1 MQAEKW
7 EEAYLAQSQDAAVG
21 RLFRGIIHN
30 LAGVMQV
37 FSLNTDL
44 SDMLQDK
51 ALATLAQMRQAD
63 SSPELDTLHDL
74 FTQRAEAHAQ
84 MQEKVRQSQQI
95 LHRTTIL
102 PGFHQLLGGSYYTVN
117 SVIETEVE
125 FMAADSTF
133 KHKLR
138 KVMTL
143 AEALPALTH
152 FQLELH
158 QIMHILLSNA
168 LEAMRGMEEAEIVIE
183 SSRDGEGVGVR
194 VQDNGPGLSSEAI
207 AHLYEPFHSTKGG
220 EGHLGLGLYLAK
232 KLITRCGGTISC
244 ESSPGC
250 TIFSL
255 FVPPEAMRE

>member
-44 SDMLQDK
+44 SAMLQDK
-51 ALATLAQMRQAD
+51 AIAVLMQMRQAG
-63 SSPELDTLHDL
+63 SSSELDTLQDL
-74 FTQRAEAHAQ
+74 LTRRAEALFQ

-95 LHRTTIL
+95 LHRTIIL
-102 PGFHQLLGGSYYTVN
+102 PEFRQLAGGVSYTVN
-117 SVIETEVE
+117 SVIETEME

-133 KHKLR
+133 KHKLN

-143 AEALPALTH
+143 AEALPPLTH

-158 QIMHILLSNA
+158 QTMHIFLVNA

-183 SSRDGEGVGVR
+183 SSRKDEGVGVR
-194 VQDNGPGLSSEAI
+194 VQDNGPGLSSEAA
-207 AHLYEPFHSTKGG
+207 AHLYEPFYSTKGG
-220 EGHLGLGLYLAK
+220 NGHFGLGLYLAK

-244 ESSPGC
+244 QSSPGC
-250 TIFSL
+250 TSFSL
-255 FVPPEAMRE
+255 FVPPEVMH